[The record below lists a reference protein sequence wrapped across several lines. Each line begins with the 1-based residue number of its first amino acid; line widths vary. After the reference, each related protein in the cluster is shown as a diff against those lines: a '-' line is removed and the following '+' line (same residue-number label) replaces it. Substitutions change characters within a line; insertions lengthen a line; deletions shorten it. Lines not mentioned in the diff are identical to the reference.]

1 MRKFSLMVLF
11 FSAVNFGFSQSKITL
26 EQCLDLSESHHP
38 NAANLPLIRKTA
50 DLQVRLLN
58 SNYLPQSSLGGQ
70 ASWQSEVTSLPISLP
85 NVSISPPPKDQY
97 RATLD
102 VVQNIWDGGVLSKQK
117 DVAVANAKAEEQK
130 LVTELYQI
138 KEQVSGLYFGILFAE
153 KQIENA
159 QILKKDLESKSEKMR
174 AAISNGTAI
183 KSNLLAID
191 AKLLE
196 VNQLLNDAQKRK
208 KSSME
213 ALELLTGKT
222 LVETTVFELP
232 SFVSTASQDI
242 SRPELLLLDSQ
253 KSVLDINQEMVKAK
267 NLPKISAFATG
278 GYGKPGLNFLAN
290 SFGTY
295 FIGGVNFKVPLSFFY
310 SGSQSNEIQ
319 QIKISQQK
327 IDTQKESFILATKIK
342 LSNQNLEIERL
353 ESMVS
358 TDAKILEIR
367 KQIKETAEAQLDNGI
382 ITASDFLSEL
392 TNEDIAKQ
400 NSILHEVQLLQAKF
414 NLKIISGNLK

>member
-1 MRKFSLMVLF
+1 MRKLSLMVSF
-11 FSAVNFGFSQSKITL
+11 ICAVNFGFAQSKVTL
-26 EQCLDLSESHHP
+26 EQCLDLSETHHP
-38 NAANLPLIRKTA
+38 NAANLPLIRQTA

-58 SNYLPQSSLGGQ
+58 SNYLPQTSLGGQ
-70 ASWQSEVTSLPISLP
+70 ATWQSEVTSVPISLP

-117 DVAVANAKAEEQK
+117 EVAVVSAKAEEQK
-130 LVTELYQI
+130 LVTDLYQI

-159 QILKKDLESKSEKMR
+159 QILQKNLASKSEKMR

-196 VNQLLNDAQKRK
+196 VNQLLSDAQKRR
-208 KSSME
+208 KSSVE

-222 LVETTVFELP
+222 LDETTIFELP
-232 SFVSTASQDI
+232 RFVSTASQDI

-295 FIGGVNFKVPLSFFY
+295 FIGGLNLKVPLSFLY

-327 IDTQKESFILATKIK
+327 IDSQKESFILATKIK
-342 LSNQNLEIERL
+342 LRNQNQEIERL
-353 ESMVS
+353 ESLVS

-367 KQIKETAEAQLDNGI
+367 KQIKQTAEAQLDNGI
-382 ITASDFLSEL
+382 ITASDFLTEL

-414 NLKIISGNLK
+414 NLKIISGNLN

>member
-11 FSAVNFGFSQSKITL
+11 FCVVNFGFAQSKITL
-26 EQCLDLSESHHP
+26 EQCLDLSETNHP
-38 NAANLPLIRKTA
+38 NAANLPLIRQTA

-58 SNYLPQSSLGGQ
+58 SNYLPQTSLGGQ
-70 ASWQSEVTSLPISLP
+70 ATWQSEVTSLPISLP

-97 RATLD
+97 KATLD
-102 VVQNIWDGGVLSKQK
+102 VVQNIWDGGVLAKQK
-117 DVAVANAKAEEQK
+117 EVAVANAKAEEQK
-130 LVTELYQI
+130 LVTDLYQI

-159 QILKKDLESKSEKMR
+159 KILQKDLESKLEKMR
-174 AAISNGTAI
+174 AAINNGTAI

-191 AKLLE
+191 AKILE
-196 VNQLLNDAQKRK
+196 VNQLLVDAQKRRN
-208 KSSME
+208 SSME
-213 ALELLTGKT
+213 ALGLLTGKAFD
-222 LVETTVFELP
+222 ESTVFELP
-232 SFVSTASQDI
+232 NFISTVSLDI
-242 SRPELLLLDSQ
+242 SRPELLLLDNQ
-253 KSVLDINQEMVKAK
+253 KSILDINQEMVKAK

-295 FIGGVNFKVPLSFFY
+295 FIGGVNLKVPLSFLY

-327 IDTQKESFILATKIK
+327 IDTQKESFLLSTKIK
-342 LSNQNLEIERL
+342 LSNQNQEIERL
-353 ESMVS
+353 ESLVM

-367 KQIKETAEAQLDNGI
+367 KQIKQTAEAQLDNGI
-382 ITASDFLSEL
+382 ITTADFLTEL

-400 NSILHEVQLLQAKF
+400 NSILHSVQLLQAKF

>member
-1 MRKFSLMVLF
+1 MRKFSLMVSLF
-11 FSAVNFGFSQSKITL
+11 CAVNFGFAQSKITL

-38 NAANLPLIRKTA
+38 NAANLPLIRQTA

-70 ASWQSEVTSLPISLP
+70 ASWQSEVTSVPISLP

-117 DVAVANAKAEEQK
+117 EMALASAKAEEQK
-130 LVTELYQI
+130 LVTDLYQI

-159 QILKKDLESKSEKMR
+159 QILRKDLESKSEKMR

-196 VNQLLNDAQKRK
+196 VDQLLTDAQKRK
-208 KSSME
+208 KSSVE

-222 LVETTVFELP
+222 LGETTVFELP
-232 SFVSTASQDI
+232 LSVPMTVQDI

-295 FIGGVNFKVPLSFFY
+295 FIGGVNLKVPLSFLY

-342 LSNQNLEIERL
+342 LSNQNQEIERL
-353 ESMVS
+353 ESLVS

-367 KQIKETAEAQLDNGI
+367 KQIKQTAEAQLDNGI
-382 ITASDFLSEL
+382 ITASDFLTEL

>member
-117 DVAVANAKAEEQK
+117 EVAVANAKAEEQK
-130 LVTELYQI
+130 LVTDLYQI

-159 QILKKDLESKSEKMR
+159 QILRKDLESKSEKMR

>member
-1 MRKFSLMVLF
+1 VL
-11 FSAVNFGFSQSKITL
+11 A
-26 EQCLDLSESHHP
+26 
-38 NAANLPLIRKTA
+38 
-50 DLQVRLLN
+50 
-58 SNYLPQSSLGGQ
+58 
-70 ASWQSEVTSLPISLP
+70 
-85 NVSISPPPKDQY
+85 
-97 RATLD
+97 
-102 VVQNIWDGGVLSKQK
+102 KQK
-117 DVAVANAKAEEQK
+117 EVAVANAKAEEQK
-130 LVTELYQI
+130 LATDLYQI

-159 QILKKDLESKSEKMR
+159 QILRKDLESKLEKMR

-196 VNQLLNDAQKRK
+196 VDQLLTDAQKRR
-208 KSSME
+208 KSSVE

-232 SFVSTASQDI
+232 RVASTVSQDI
-242 SRPELLLLDSQ
+242 SRPELLLLDNQ

-295 FIGGVNFKVPLSFFY
+295 FIGGVNLKVPLSFLY

-327 IDTQKESFILATKIK
+327 IDTQKESFVLATKIK
-342 LSNQNLEIERL
+342 LSNQNQEIERL

-367 KQIKETAEAQLDNGI
+367 KQIKQTAEAQLDNGI
-382 ITASDFLSEL
+382 ITASDFLTEL

>member
-1 MRKFSLMVLF
+1 MVLF
-11 FSAVNFGFSQSKITL
+11 FCAVNFGFAQSKITL
-26 EQCLDLSESHHP
+26 EQCLDLSESNHP
-38 NAANLPLIRKTA
+38 TATNLPLIRQTA

-102 VVQNIWDGGVLSKQK
+102 VVQNIWDGGVLTKQK
-117 DVAVANAKAEEQK
+117 EVAVANAKAEEQK
-130 LVTELYQI
+130 MVTDLYQI

-159 QILKKDLESKSEKMR
+159 QILRKDLETKSEKMR

-183 KSNLLAID
+183 KSNLLALD

-196 VNQLLNDAQKRK
+196 VNQLLTDAQKRR
-208 KSSME
+208 KSSVE
-213 ALELLTGKT
+213 ALGLLTGKT
-222 LVETTVFELP
+222 FDETTVFELP
-232 SFVSTASQDI
+232 SFVSTVSQDI
-242 SRPELLLLDSQ
+242 SRPELLLLDNQ

-295 FIGGVNFKVPLSFFY
+295 FIGGVNFKVPLSFLY

-327 IDTQKESFILATKIK
+327 IDTQKESFILATK
-342 LSNQNLEIERL
+342 
-353 ESMVS
+353 
-358 TDAKILEIR
+358 
-367 KQIKETAEAQLDNGI
+367 
-382 ITASDFLSEL
+382 
-392 TNEDIAKQ
+392 
-400 NSILHEVQLLQAKF
+400 
-414 NLKIISGNLK
+414 

>member
-11 FSAVNFGFSQSKITL
+11 FCIVNFGFAQSKITL
-26 EQCLDLSESHHP
+26 EQCLDLSETNHP
-38 NAANLPLIRKTA
+38 NAANLPLIRQTA
-50 DLQVRLLN
+50 DLQVKLLN
-58 SNYLPQSSLGGQ
+58 SNYLPQTSLGGQ
-70 ASWQSEVTSLPISLP
+70 ATWQSEVTSLPISLP

-97 RATLD
+97 KATLD
-102 VVQNIWDGGVLSKQK
+102 VVQNIWDGGVLAKQK
-117 DVAVANAKAEEQK
+117 EVAMANAKAEEQK
-130 LVTELYQI
+130 LVTDLYQI

-159 QILKKDLESKSEKMR
+159 QILQKDLESKSEKMR

-196 VNQLLNDAQKRK
+196 VNQLLTDAQKRK
-208 KSSME
+208 KSSVE
-213 ALELLTGKT
+213 ALGLLTGKT
-222 LVETTVFELP
+222 FNESTIFELP
-232 SFVSTASQDI
+232 SFVSLAPQDI
-242 SRPELLLLDSQ
+242 SRPELLLLDNQ

-267 NLPKISAFATG
+267 NLPKISAFTTG

-295 FIGGVNFKVPLSFFY
+295 FIGGVNLKVPLSFLY

-319 QIKISQQK
+319 QIRISQQK

-342 LSNQNLEIERL
+342 LSNQNQEIERL
-353 ESMVS
+353 ESMIS

-367 KQIKETAEAQLDNGI
+367 KQIKQTAEAQLDNGI
-382 ITASDFLSEL
+382 ITASDFLTEL

-414 NLKIISGNLK
+414 NMKIISGNLK

>member
-159 QILKKDLESKSEKMR
+159 QILRKDLESKSEKMR

>member
-11 FSAVNFGFSQSKITL
+11 FCAVNFGFAQSKITL
-26 EQCLDLSESHHP
+26 EQCLDLSESNHP
-38 NAANLPLIRKTA
+38 TATNLPLIRQTA

-117 DVAVANAKAEEQK
+117 EVAVANAKAEEQK
-130 LVTELYQI
+130 LVTDLYQI

-159 QILKKDLESKSEKMR
+159 QILRKDLETKSEKMR

-183 KSNLLAID
+183 KSNLLALD

-196 VNQLLNDAQKRK
+196 VNQLLTDAQKRRM
-208 KSSME
+208 SSVE

-222 LVETTVFELP
+222 LGETTVFELP
-232 SFVSTASQDI
+232 RVFSTASQDI
-242 SRPELLLLDSQ
+242 SRPELLLLDNQ

-295 FIGGVNFKVPLSFFY
+295 FIGGVNFKVPLSFLY

-342 LSNQNLEIERL
+342 LSNQNQEIERL

-367 KQIKETAEAQLDNGI
+367 KQIKQTAEAQLDNGI
-382 ITASDFLSEL
+382 ITASDFLTEL